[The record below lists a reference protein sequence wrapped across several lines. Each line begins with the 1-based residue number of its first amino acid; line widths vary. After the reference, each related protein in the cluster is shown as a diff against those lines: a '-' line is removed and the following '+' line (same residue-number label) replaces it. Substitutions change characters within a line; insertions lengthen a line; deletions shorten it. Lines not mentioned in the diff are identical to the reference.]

1 VREREEPARGAPS
14 TARPLAGLLSPV
26 TCPLSPAVMDIRL
39 TRGRNQRVW
48 LWTACIV
55 GVSALV
61 MAAAMLFGDPTA
73 RQRGP
78 GVGAA
83 ANFGSDR
90 APVLPVVIEPFERVG
105 ELTDREL
112 GRLVHLTGTAESGVR
127 RSALYVRTPQGR
139 RILVRF
145 EPAPPE
151 GKLSGFFNGGGV
163 DVTGYVQK
171 ISRAEFDVWMDTLQ
185 VAIPRPPPG
194 VKFGD
199 LPDSNFMRIDALFIK
214 DYYLSVR
221 PEGIGRRAAAPAAPV
236 APPQAPRPLPR
247 PAQTAPPPPPAPPPP
262 AEPAPEPADTVRP

>member
-1 VREREEPARGAPS
+1 
-14 TARPLAGLLSPV
+14 
-26 TCPLSPAVMDIRL
+26 MDIRL

-127 RSALYVRTPQGR
+127 RSAVFVRTPQGR

-145 EPAPPE
+145 EPTPPE
-151 GKLSGFFNGGGV
+151 GKLSGVFNGGGV

-171 ISRAEFDVWMDTLQ
+171 ISRAEFDVWMDSLR
-185 VAIPRPPPG
+185 VVIPRPRPG

-199 LPDSNFMRIDALFIK
+199 LPDSDFIRIDSLFIK
-214 DYYLSVR
+214 DYYVSVR
-221 PEGIGRRAAAPAAPV
+221 PEGIGRQTGAAPAPVPV
-236 APPQAPRPLPR
+236 APPPVVPPAPPP
-247 PAQTAPPPPPAPPPP
+247 PPPPPAPPPP
-262 AEPAPEPADTVRP
+262 VTEEPAVPADTVRP

>member
-1 VREREEPARGAPS
+1 
-14 TARPLAGLLSPV
+14 
-26 TCPLSPAVMDIRL
+26 MDIRL

-48 LWTACIV
+48 LWTLCIV
-55 GVSALV
+55 GVGAV
-61 MAAAMLFGDPTA
+61 AMVAAMLFGDPTA
-73 RQRGP
+73 HPRGP

-83 ANFGSDR
+83 ANFGADR

-127 RSALYVRTPQGR
+127 RSAVYVRTPQGR

-145 EPAPPE
+145 EPTPPA
-151 GKLSGFFNGGGV
+151 GKLSGVFNGGGV

-171 ISRAEFDVWMDTLQ
+171 ISRAEFDVWMDTLR
-185 VAIPRPPPG
+185 VVIPRPRPG

-199 LPDSNFMRIDALFIK
+199 LPDSDFIRIDSLFIK

-221 PEGIGRRAAAPAAPV
+221 PEGIGRRAGPAPAPAPAAPPPV
-236 APPQAPRPLPR
+236 APPAPPP
-247 PAQTAPPPPPAPPPP
+247 PPPPPAPPPP
-262 AEPAPEPADTVRP
+262 VTEEPAVPADTVRP